1 LSKSKQVEKA
11 GMQLSVIIVNYNVKH
26 FLEQCLFSVEKAITG
41 IDAEVIIVDN
51 HSQDNSVAFLQTQ
64 FPSFTFLSNTEN
76 KGFSMACNQG
86 FAVAKGQYLLFLNP
100 DTIVPE
106 DCFSKCISFLSSHT
120 AAGALGIRMVDGRGK
135 FLKESKRAFPSPL
148 TALYKLSGL
157 SALFPQSRTF
167 GQYHLEYLPE
177 YENHEVDVLAG
188 AFMMIKREVL
198 EKTGSFDETFFM
210 YAEDIDLSY
219 RIQKSGYKDFYFA
232 ESSII
237 HFKGE
242 STRKLSLNY
251 VRMFYTAMNLFV
263 KKHYHDNR
271 AGWFNVIIH
280 IAIWVRGILSGIGKF
295 IERIGLP
302 LVDAFVI
309 FLSFNVVRIL
319 WSRLVRPD
327 VDYNF
332 PLFWI
337 SVPLFTFIY
346 LLVAYY
352 AGLYDRRYNR
362 SRLIPSSL
370 ISTITLLAVYS
381 LLPER
386 FRFSRAIVFLSGIFS
401 FFLISL
407 LRRLLVYWNVLND
420 TKQTEVH
427 PKTLITADQKEY
439 ENTLQ
444 LMTDAGLRE
453 RVVGRIAVDEND
465 AGAIGHWKKIRQ
477 LADGFSFNEVIF
489 CMGTLSFGNSID
501 ALQQIPRNVT
511 AKFHSIGSHSIVG
524 SDSKDLSGEALTKEN
539 GYKLSD
545 PYNLR
550 LKRLADFFISLLL
563 ILTYPVHL
571 FMIRKPVSFLKN
583 CFLVL
588 FGRRTW
594 IGYAVNEKY
603 LPVIRKGIIACNGA
617 PSSYPQQ
624 FPEESLKMVDQWY
637 ARDYELV
644 NDLRLLLRS
653 YRRLGGFF

>member
-1 LSKSKQVEKA
+1 
-11 GMQLSVIIVNYNVKH
+11 MQLSVIIVNYNVKH
-26 FLEQCLFSVEKAITG
+26 FLEQCLFSVQKAIAG
-41 IDAEVIIVDN
+41 MEAEVIIVDN
-51 HSQDNSVAFLQTQ
+51 NSQDNSVVFLQSQ
-64 FPSFTFLSNTEN
+64 FPSFIFLANKEN
-76 KGFSMACNQG
+76 KGFSAACNQG
-86 FAVAKGQYLLFLNP
+86 FAVSGGKYILFLNP

-106 DCFSKCISFLSSHT
+106 DCFSKCLAFLSSR
-120 AAGALGIRMVDGRGK
+120 ADAGALGIRMLDGRGK

-157 SALFPQSRTF
+157 SALFPQSRAF
-167 GQYHLEYLPE
+167 GKYHLEYLAE
-177 YENHEVDVLAG
+177 NENHEVDVLAG
-188 AFMMIKREVL
+188 AFMMVKRDVL

-219 RIQKSGYKDFYFA
+219 RIQKAGYKNYYFS

-271 AGWFNVIIH
+271 ARWFNIIIH
-280 IAIWVRGILSGIGKF
+280 LAIWVRGILSGIGKF

-309 FLSFNVVRIL
+309 FLSFNIVRIL
-319 WSRLVRPD
+319 WSTLVRSD
-327 VDYNF
+327 VDYNI

-346 LLVAYY
+346 LVVAYY
-352 AGLYDRRYNR
+352 AGLYDRRYNQ

-370 ISTITLLAVYS
+370 ISTITLMAVYS
-381 LLPER
+381 LLPEK
-386 FRFSRAIVFLSGIFS
+386 FRFSRAIVLLSGMLS

-407 LRRLLVYWNVLND
+407 LRRLLVYWKVLND
-420 TKQTEVH
+420 TKQTEIH
-427 PKTLITADQKEY
+427 PKTLIAANQQEY

-453 RVVGRIAVDEND
+453 RVVGRISVNETDT
-465 AGAIGHWKKIRQ
+465 GAIGHWKKTRQ
-477 LADGFSFNEVIF
+477 LADVFSFNEIIF
-489 CMGTLSFGNSID
+489 CAGTLSFRNIID
-501 ALQQIPRNVT
+501 ALQQMPRNVT
-511 AKFHSIGSHSIVG
+511 AKFHCIGSQSIVG

-550 LKRLADFFISLLL
+550 LKRFADFCTSLLF

-571 FMIRKPVSFLKN
+571 FMIKRPVSFLQN

-588 FGRRTW
+588 VGRRTW
-594 IGYAVNEKY
+594 IGYAVNEKH
-603 LPVIRKGIIACNGA
+603 LPVIRKGIIACNGTPA
-617 PSSYPQQ
+617 SYPQQ

-637 ARDYELV
+637 ARDYEV
-644 NDLRLLLRS
+644 MNDLRLLLKS
-653 YRRLGGFF
+653 YRKLGGFI